1 LAASLA
7 GTAFA
12 RTVPAIPLQSLPLRP
27 GSRVGGRAI
36 PDAAEAAATTGAL
49 SSFVIE
55 S

>member
-12 RTVPAIPLQSLPLRP
+12 RTVPAIPLQSLSLRP